1 MTREEVQ
8 ALLESHR
15 DTSPWK
21 QKYYTTLIDLMT
33 TIPLHSKCETASVI
47 AGLLEELEATKASNA
62 RMRSALEEY
71 VSLMTYQEPMSTQE
85 WTAWRRKHFEAVRA
99 ALAKVE

>member
-47 AGLLEELEATKASNA
+47 AGLLEEN
-62 RMRSALEEY
+62 EELKRY
-71 VSLMTYQEPMSTQE
+71 RTIVHESECIRTGRYEWRLDKKESLT
-85 WTAWRRKHFEAVRA
+85 
-99 ALAKVE
+99 